1 MLVLWPE
8 AFADSLSHILC
19 LGAHA
24 DDIEIG
30 CGGTVLKLL
39 QIGGGRISVDWVVL
53 SAPGR
58 RSTEA
63 NRGAETFLRQA
74 KAARVIIEDF
84 RMSYFPYVGAE
95 LKERFDAL
103 GGEVSPDLVL
113 THNGD
118 DVHQDH
124 RVVSE
129 LTWNTFRDHLILEY
143 EIPKYDG
150 DLGRPNVFVHL
161 DEETSRMKVESLL
174 TVFES
179 QRSKPWFSE
188 DLFMAMLRLR
198 GMESRSPSGFAEA
211 FYGRKM
217 VLA

>member
-30 CGGTVLKLL
+30 CGGTVLRLL

>member
-8 AFADSLSHILC
+8 AFTDSLSHILC

-113 THNGD
+113 THNGH

-211 FYGRKM
+211 FYGRKL